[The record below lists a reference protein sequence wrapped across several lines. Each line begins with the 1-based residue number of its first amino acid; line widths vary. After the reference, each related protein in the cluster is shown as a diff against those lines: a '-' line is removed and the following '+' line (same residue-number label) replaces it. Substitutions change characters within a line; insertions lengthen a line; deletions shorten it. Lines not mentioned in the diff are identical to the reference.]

1 MKSALISCRTIIFAV
16 GDIDVGFELISN
28 AGHNL
33 SVGSFVL
40 DATIIPELLWTLCS
54 DVAVNV
60 AVQSLLQKSAVEFK
74 DRSSWA
80 SGKTCTRVLMGG
92 VRSVA
97 VAIDWIAAP
106 LGSPTT
112 RPPPG
117 V

>member
-1 MKSALISCRTIIFAV
+1 M
-16 GDIDVGFELISN
+16 GFELISN
-28 AGHNL
+28 DGHNL

-40 DATIIPELLWTLCS
+40 EATIIPELLWTMCI

-60 AVQSLLQKSAVEFK
+60 AVQQKSAVQFK

-80 SGKTCTRVLMGG
+80 SGKTCTRVPMGG